1 MNHGQQPPYHL
12 SNTVIG
18 YLNLLTLLASIPI
31 IGAGLWLAHAASAA
45 PGPTCQSALQAP
57 LLAVGFLAFLVSL
70 PGFVG
75 ARYHVSWALWLY
87 LLAVL
92 LLVFFL
98 LGATVFGLAVTAGGG
113 GRTVPGRPYREYR
126 MRDYSP
132 WLRGHVSSDR
142 YWRTALAC
150 VASSRACP
158 KVAGWTP
165 DDYMRR
171 DLTPVQSGCCK
182 PPTSCVYGGDGL
194 TGQGLGPAVVAVQE
208 EDCFRWQNDP
218 AVLCYG
224 CDSCRAG
231 VMEQLRRHW
240 HNVTI
245 VNAVLLLLLI
255 AVCSCGCCAFR
266 NARRAEYAYGGRM
279 SKIHPRWDY
288 FWSRWWRGHREQI
301 Y

>member
-1 MNHGQQPPYHL
+1 MP
-12 SNTVIG
+12 
-18 YLNLLTLLASIPI
+18 
-31 IGAGLWLAHAASAA
+31 SAA
-45 PGPTCQSALQAP
+45 H
-57 LLAVGFLAFLVSL
+57 LVAGTHKSTL
-70 PGFVG
+70 
-75 ARYHVSWALWLY
+75 
-87 LLAVL
+87 
-92 LLVFFL
+92 
-98 LGATVFGLAVTAGGG
+98 ATVFGLAVTAGGG
-113 GRTVPGRPYREYR
+113 GRMVPGRPYREYR

-132 WLRGHVSSDR
+132 WLRSHVSADR
-142 YWRTALAC
+142 YWRPALAC

-194 TGQGLGPAVVAVQE
+194 TGQGPAVVAVQD

-231 VMEQLRRHW
+231 VLEQLRRHW
-240 HNVTI
+240 HNVTV

-266 NARRAEYAYGGRM
+266 NAVCSYVRQPEARADDGDGGEVGIFSAGETKGNKGQR
-279 SKIHPRWDY
+279 
-288 FWSRWWRGHREQI
+288 
-301 Y
+301 